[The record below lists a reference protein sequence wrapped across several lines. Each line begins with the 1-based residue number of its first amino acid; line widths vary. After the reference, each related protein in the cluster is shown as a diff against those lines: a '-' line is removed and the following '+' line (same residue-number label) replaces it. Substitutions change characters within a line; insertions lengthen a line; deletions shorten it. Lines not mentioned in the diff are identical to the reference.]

1 MLHDLKL
8 SNMVHVESLF
18 KGPAGNRSLSGVC
31 IVEFQ
36 SRSIRE
42 DVLSK
47 LQDSKSDSKKN
58 LEIAR
63 AKTSSQLERNSALRK
78 AEEIL
83 KKEAPTKKI
92 EIIWK
97 KPDSKDKT
105 REVNVDGIPAFRQNI
120 SDSSGCFLSPFV
132 SLSI

>member
-8 SNMVHVESLF
+8 SKMVHAESPF

-31 IVEFQ
+31 IMEFQ

-47 LQDSKSDSKKN
+47 LQDSKSNSKKN

-63 AKTSSQLERNSALRK
+63 AKPHLNLSVIQL
-78 AEEIL
+78 
-83 KKEAPTKKI
+83 
-92 EIIWK
+92 
-97 KPDSKDKT
+97 
-105 REVNVDGIPAFRQNI
+105 
-120 SDSSGCFLSPFV
+120 
-132 SLSI
+132 